1 MTGKTAIRECAAMRP
16 EAFDT
21 FIEMVRDCGTGIV
34 QMPASCEMYLSQ
46 YLSSFDAERKMLL
59 TALRKDVPLSI
70 VQYNQRDGY
79 DDHLDYLTK
88 KLVKES
94 ECDADDA
101 RWAVTAWAEALDRPA
116 GYEIEQAVDPRRL
129 RDEQERNPVSGFKD
143 KAVKTA
149 MVTIVGAGGFL
160 GGFVAVALVPIMLW
174 SIGADVFVNGGDGAS
189 LFDKKNSDVQYF
201 LAFLLLA
208 VVAGI
213 TGSLGAIGAWLFAG
227 GNENP
232 WATFNVACGT
242 AFVMVFLVTF
252 MPLIP
257 FLFKPIVYLCSVF
270 GTTYKSAARGGNY

>member
-1 MTGKTAIRECAAMRP
+1 MRP

-21 FIEMVRDCGTGIV
+21 FIEMVRHCGTGIV

-59 TALRKDVPLSI
+59 TALRKNVPFAI
-70 VQYNQRDGY
+70 VQYEQKDGY
-79 DDHLDYLTK
+79 DDHLDYLTA

-94 ECDADDA
+94 ECEADDA
-101 RWAVTAWAEALDRPA
+101 RWAVEAWAEALDRPA
-116 GYEIEQAVDPRRL
+116 GYEIERAVDPRKL
-129 RDEQERNPVSGFKD
+129 REEQERNPESGFKD

-149 MVTIVGAGGFL
+149 MVTIVGAGGL
-160 GGFVAVALVPIMLW
+160 LSGFVAVALVPVMLW
-174 SIGADVFVNGGDGAS
+174 SLGANVFVNGSDGAS
-189 LFDKKNSDVQYF
+189 MFDKKNTDVQYF

-208 VVAGI
+208 VAAGI
-213 TGSLGAIGAWLFAG
+213 MGSLGAIGAWLFAG

-257 FLFKPIVYLCSVF
+257 FLFKPIIYICSVF

>member
-1 MTGKTAIRECAAMRP
+1 MQP

-34 QMPASCEMYLSQ
+34 QMPASCEMYLAQ

-59 TALRKDVPLSI
+59 TALRKNVPNAI
-70 VQYNQRDGY
+70 VQYDQKDGY
-79 DDHLDYLTK
+79 DDHLDYLTA

-94 ECDADDA
+94 ECDAGDA
-101 RWAVTAWAEALDRPA
+101 RWAVEAWAEALDRPA
-116 GYEIEQAVDPRRL
+116 GYEIEQAIDPRKL
-129 RDEQERNPVSGFKD
+129 REEQEQNPESGFKS

-149 MVTIVGAGGFL
+149 MITIVGAGGFL
-160 GGFVAVALVPIMLW
+160 GGFVAVALLPVLVW
-174 SIGADVFVNGGDGAS
+174 ASGAEVVMNGGEDTGM
-189 LFDKKNSDVQYF
+189 FDKKSTNVQFF
-201 LAFLLLA
+201 LACLLLA
-208 VVAGI
+208 VGAGI
-213 TGSLGAIGAWLFAG
+213 VGSLGAIGAWLFAG

-242 AFVMVFLVTF
+242 AFVMVFIVTM

-257 FLFKPIVYLCSVF
+257 ALLKPIFYVCSVF

>member
-1 MTGKTAIRECAAMRP
+1 MRP
-16 EAFDT
+16 EAFET

-59 TALRKDVPLSI
+59 TALRKNVPLAI
-70 VQYNQRDGY
+70 VQYDQKDGY
-79 DDHLDYLTK
+79 DDHLDYLTQ
-88 KLVKES
+88 KLAKES
-94 ECDADDA
+94 ECDAGDA

-116 GYEIEQAVDPRRL
+116 GYEIEQAIDPRKL
-129 RDEQERNPVSGFKD
+129 REELERNPESGFKD

-174 SIGADVFVNGGDGAS
+174 ASGVDVIVNGGEDTG
-189 LFDKKNSDVQYF
+189 LFDKKSTNVEYF
-201 LAFLLLA
+201 LAFLMLA
-208 VVAGI
+208 VAAGI

-270 GTTYKSAARGGNY
+270 GTTYKSVARGGNY